1 MPTVEIITGGAG
13 SGKTREI
20 VSRLAALYRNDP
32 FADALVLVPTIR
44 HADQFRRRL
53 VQECG
58 VAMNLRVETLSMLSR
73 SLSAGAPIL
82 SGSRATD
89 ELARVARRT
98 VARGGAAS
106 YFSPIAGSAG
116 FVTMIASAVAGL
128 LEEETNPDELREA
141 AGLTGSEPA
150 RALAEIYSAYLSELR
165 QMGLTHPLQVNRV
178 AAEAIQAGAST
189 PNVVMLDGFQRFTA
203 GELRLITALSQRAEM
218 TIGFDR
224 AATERSKSD

>member
-1 MPTVEIITGGAG
+1 MTHGTLVRHPDLSYNCVMPIVEIITGGAG

-20 VSRLAALYRNDP
+20 VSRLAALYRDAP

-73 SLSAGAPIL
+73 SLSAGTPIL

-98 VARGGAAS
+98 VTRGGAAS

-116 FVTMIASAVAGL
+116 FVTMICVGC
-128 LEEETNPDELREA
+128 
-141 AGLTGSEPA
+141 
-150 RALAEIYSAYLSELR
+150 R
-165 QMGLTHPLQVNRV
+165 QPPGGGDQSRT
-178 AAEAIQAGAST
+178 S
-189 PNVVMLDGFQRFTA
+189 
-203 GELRLITALSQRAEM
+203 
-218 TIGFDR
+218 
-224 AATERSKSD
+224 

>member
-20 VSRLAALYRNDP
+20 VSRLAALYRADP

-58 VAMNLRVETLSMLSR
+58 VAMSLRVETLSMLSR
-73 SLSAGAPIL
+73 TLSAGAPIL

-128 LEEETNPDELREA
+128 LEEETNPDELQRS
-141 AGLTGSEPA
+141 G
-150 RALAEIYSAYLSELR
+150 RA
-165 QMGLTHPLQVNRV
+165 
-178 AAEAIQAGAST
+178 
-189 PNVVMLDGFQRFTA
+189 D
-203 GELRLITALSQRAEM
+203 RL
-218 TIGFDR
+218 
-224 AATERSKSD
+224 